1 MDQVARSGGDVG
13 GCRIDPGRANLWL
26 PQPMWEGGKRREGG
40 GRGRGEQVGG
50 VRTYQAQSA
59 GPVLFPWSRDNEQW
73 GKKLGVS

>member
-1 MDQVARSGGDVG
+1 MQDRPRQSQPLAAAADVG
-13 GCRIDPGRANLWL
+13 GREKTGRGV
-26 PQPMWEGGKRREGG
+26 Q
-40 GRGRGEQVGG
+40 GRGEQVEG